1 MRALKQTR
9 HTSSFTRSY
18 FNPGMTRGLR
28 RPRIGKRVAGFA
40 LAVVALVFLGTTDVC
55 GQDLSRE
62 GLVLHLKADQGVE
75 TSGGE
80 VVAWHDSSPQQHVAR
95 VPEGLAGPVLDGER
109 KALVFSEGTALRIDA
124 RLLPADAREFT
135 ILGVAQADEPSSY
148 GLLSIRNAAVP
159 LVQLDVDGDGATR
172 FIVRD
177 KQSRTLAATTRCV
190 LGVPAVFGG
199 TLSQRNGEEGATD
212 VLFGSTVEPGSVG
225 EFSLPLVDRG
235 AWIGGLPITPVRSG
249 FWKGTISEILVYD
262 RALNSEE
269 LRQAAACLSQE
280 YHLKEPSDSL
290 VDGWN
295 VLTTPR
301 PTGPVTEEL
310 ETDVCVVG
318 AGSAGVAAAI
328 AAGRHGARV
337 VLVERQARLG
347 GTGSNAYVA
356 NWEPGPGCSIAR
368 EIFERMK
375 AIDGAGVAT
384 GYRVHTD
391 APMGYNLVT
400 EGIPYEK
407 TLRRTGIPRSE
418 FRRVPYKPEA
428 FDRVVREMLSE
439 TGKVTLLDETIF
451 FKAETDADGTKVKS
465 ILAEASDGHL
475 LRVRAKVF
483 IDASGCV
490 WLCRALGCE
499 TMLGVDPRSRFNEPS
514 APEQGVLRLNA
525 ISRCY
530 LIRSSESPRREPAPE
545 GKVSFPKCAFVTG
558 WKNGLQ
564 AVNTL
569 PLLPGRAL
577 IDLGYDECL
586 RRSET
591 KVHAHWHW
599 LQQVPEFQGYELAEI
614 APMLGIRE
622 SYRVVTRYV
631 LNENDLLA
639 GLPGQKHD
647 DLIAVADHPCDVHGA
662 GGHLSTLKTGYG
674 IPYRCLLPVGPWGN
688 LLVACRGAG
697 FSQIAASSCRLQR
710 TMIQIGHAA
719 GIAAAMSTQQGVS
732 CDGIDVKAFVEE
744 LDVRSRYPY

>member
-1 MRALKQTR
+1 M
-9 HTSSFTRSY
+9 
-18 FNPGMTRGLR
+18 GL
-28 RPRIGKRVAGFA
+28 V
-40 LAVVALVFLGTTDVC
+40 LLCTTGV
-55 GQDLSRE
+55 GAQELSKE

-75 TSGGE
+75 TLDGR
-80 VVAWHDSSPQQHVAR
+80 VAAWHDSSPRQHVAR

-109 KALVFSEGTALRIDA
+109 KALAFSEGTALRIDT

-159 LVQLDVDGDGATR
+159 LVQLDVDENGATR

-177 KQSRTLAATTRCV
+177 KQSRTLVAATRCV
-190 LGVPAVFGG
+190 QGVPAVFGG
-199 TLSQRNGEEGATD
+199 ILSRRNGEEGATN
-212 VLFGSTVEPGSVG
+212 VLFGSAVEPGSSG
-225 EFSLPLVDRG
+225 DFSLPLVDTG
-235 AWIGGLPITPVRSG
+235 AWIGSLPVRSG

-269 LRQAAACLSQE
+269 LQQAVACLSE
-280 YHLKEPSDSL
+280 KYRLKAPADS
-290 VDGWN
+290 VIDHWN

-337 VLVERQARLG
+337 VVVERQKRLG

-368 EIFERMK
+368 EIFDRMK

-384 GYRVHTD
+384 GYPVHTD
-391 APMGYNLVT
+391 APMGYLLVT
-400 EGIPYEK
+400 EGIPYER
-407 TLRRTGIPRSE
+407 TLRRTGIPGSE

-428 FDRVVREMLSE
+428 FDRVVREMLDE
-439 TGKVTLLDETIF
+439 TGKVRVLDEATF
-451 FKAETDADGTKVKS
+451 FEAETNVDKTKVES
-465 ILAEASDGHL
+465 ILAEAADGHI

-499 TMLGVDPRSRFNEPS
+499 TMLGADARGRFHEPS
-514 APEQGVLRLNA
+514 APEQGALRLNA

-530 LIRSSESPRREPAPE
+530 LIRPSESPQREPAPE

-558 WKNGLQ
+558 WKDGLQ
-564 AVNTL
+564 TVNTL

-591 KVHAHWHW
+591 KVRAHWHW

-631 LNENDLLA
+631 LNENDLIA
-639 GLPGQKHD
+639 GLPGQKHN

-662 GGHLSTLKTGYG
+662 GGRLSALKTGYG
-674 IPYRCLLPVGPWGN
+674 IPYRCLLPVGPWSN

-719 GIAAAMSTQQGVS
+719 GIAAAMSSQQEVP
-732 CDGIDVKAFVEE
+732 CDGIDVRTLVKEM
-744 LDVRSRYPY
+744 DVQSRYPY